1 MATKVW
7 SFKYATT
14 DDVAIMNK
22 VTDAPEDKENLAQC
36 RAQALIS
43 CFPLYPAGTF
53 DENER
58 TSCIDKCSQFLYSRG

>member
-1 MATKVW
+1 MAAKVW
-7 SFKYATT
+7 FFKYATI

-53 DENER
+53 DEN
-58 TSCIDKCSQFLYSRG
+58 

>member
-53 DENER
+53 DEN
-58 TSCIDKCSQFLYSRG
+58 